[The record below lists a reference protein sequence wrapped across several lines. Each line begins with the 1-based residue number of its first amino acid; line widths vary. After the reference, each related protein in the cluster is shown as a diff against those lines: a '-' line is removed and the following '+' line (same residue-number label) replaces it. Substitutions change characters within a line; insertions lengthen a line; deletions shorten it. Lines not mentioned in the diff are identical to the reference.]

1 MKEKASVELY
11 QLAPEP
17 VSLMQCY
24 VLKTQNGKLIVIDG
38 GIDGY
43 GLNAPAYLT
52 SALRAIAGV
61 DEGKYFEVEA
71 WFLSHAHIDH
81 YGELAKMLNDY
92 TVDSNYKI
100 NHFYF
105 DFPPYDTP
113 AYPFPSE
120 AKSLQKLKDGLERYA
135 QVHSIPVPPG
145 QSYYDVLN
153 GEVINQGAIASGLT
167 IEIDGIQID
176 VHKTWDVVDQG
187 AANNESIVL
196 RFHIEDTT
204 VLFLNDLGTEGSI
217 RYEQMPIANV
227 KSDIIQTAHHG
238 QAGVREPV
246 YRMVGGSVFLWPT
259 PEWVWRDP
267 VNFRIGETR
276 TWIEGED
283 FYDKSEKHIVACKYD
298 AYPADATKVACWKE
312 VKDGMRVL

>member
-1 MKEKASVELY
+1 MKEKAPAELY

-24 VLKTQNGKLIVIDG
+24 VLKTQNGQLIVIDG

-61 DEGKYFEVEA
+61 DEGEYFEVEA

-81 YGELAKMLNDY
+81 YGELAKMLSDY
-92 TVDSNYKI
+92 TADSNYEI

-113 AYPFPSE
+113 DYPFPPE
-120 AKSLQKLKDGLERYA
+120 TKSLQKLKDGLDRYA
-135 QVHSIPVPPG
+135 EIHNIPVPSG
-145 QSYYDVLN
+145 RSYYDVLN
-153 GEVINQGAIASGLT
+153 GEVINQKAVASGLT

-176 VHKTWDVVDQG
+176 VHKTWDVADQG
-187 AANNESIVL
+187 AANNESVVL
-196 RFHIEDTT
+196 RFHIEDIT
-204 VLFLNDLGTEGSI
+204 VLFLNDLGTEGSM
-217 RYEQMPIANV
+217 RYEQMPVANV

-259 PEWVWRDP
+259 PDWVWKDP
-267 VNFRIGETR
+267 KTYKIGETR
-276 TWIEGED
+276 IWIEGED
-283 FYDKSEKHIVACKYD
+283 FLGKKERHIVACLYD
-298 AYPADATKVACWKE
+298 AYPDDPTKVSCWKQ
-312 VKDGMRVL
+312 VKNGMRVL